1 MKKVFAGIDK
11 VIGWITRIFMILAMI
26 AVALIA
32 LTSTVDSIGRYI
44 FGSALRG
51 ASEYV
56 QVAMA
61 VFVYGGL
68 CMAIRER
75 KCVIVPVVLEHM
87 KPRARLFVT
96 AIGNLLC
103 CAASVLLATQVFQS
117 TAKNLA
123 NLHSATEVVRIPY
136 GPFYLFCFIAIC
148 LFTVEFLL
156 LVIKDLYEGICYKR
170 IHANDPTGEDAAQLP
185 ESEVE
190 LS

>member
-1 MKKVFAGIDK
+1 MKKIFNGVDK
-11 VIGWITRIFMILAMI
+11 VLGYITTAFMVCAMV

-32 LTSTVDSIGRYI
+32 LVSSVDSIGRYI

-75 KCVIVPVVLEHM
+75 KCVVVPVVLEHM
-87 KPRARLFVT
+87 KPRVRLFVT

-103 CAASVLLATQVFQS
+103 CAASVLLATQIFQS
-117 TAKNLA
+117 TAKKLA
-123 NLHSATEVVRIPY
+123 NLHDATEVVRIPF

-148 LFTVEFLL
+148 LFTVEFLM
-156 LVIKDLYEGICYKR
+156 LVIKDLHEGICYKR
-170 IHANDPTGEDAAQLP
+170 IHADDPVEAGAESP